1 MSFILRMAMRELR
14 SSWRRLLFFF
24 VCIAVGVAAI
34 IALRSVIQS
43 VRAGMSQ
50 QAQTLIAS
58 DILLTSNRP
67 FTSTVLDTLAAEQ
80 RAGRVTEVSQA
91 TEIPT
96 MVRPAEPSKAVTR
109 MVELRAVQQ
118 AFPLYGTLTL
128 ANGTYSHD
136 MLLNH
141 GAIVRPELLSQL
153 DLKVGD
159 QIGRA
164 HV

>member
-1 MSFILRMAMRELR
+1 MRFVLRMAVREIR
-14 SSWRRLLFFF
+14 SSWQRLLFFF

-58 DILLTSNRP
+58 DVLLTSNRP
-67 FTSTVLDTLAAEQ
+67 FTSKVLETLTAEQ
-80 RAGRVTEVSQA
+80 RAGRITEISQA

-96 MVRPAEPSKAVTR
+96 MVRPADPARAVTR

-118 AFPLYGTLTL
+118 EFPLYGTLTL
-128 ANGTYSHD
+128 AGGTYSHD
-136 MLLNH
+136 LLMNH

-153 DLKVGD
+153 DLK
-159 QIGRA
+159 
-164 HV
+164 